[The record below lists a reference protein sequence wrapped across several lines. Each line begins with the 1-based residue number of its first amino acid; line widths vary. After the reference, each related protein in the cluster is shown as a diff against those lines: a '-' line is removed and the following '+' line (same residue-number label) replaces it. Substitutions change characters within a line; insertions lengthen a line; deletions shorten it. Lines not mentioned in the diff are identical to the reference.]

1 MATVVERLKAQVALR
16 IMLAVLGVVLVL
28 TIGLAIWQYP
38 EPYEFFGE
46 HISNLGGIE
55 SDTNLNNYNSSLIMT
70 IGFGVFAAISF
81 SMSIIYFVSKR
92 IKFNITKGVL
102 TLAIAGGT
110 AGVAVPLDHPTLDLW
125 HYVGAA
131 LFILGFAAYNFV
143 CQARRYYRK
152 HTFFPEKK
160 SFNFWIDFIFVWIV
174 FAAFVMYMV
183 VFLLIHFTSYNNMLS
198 GPIAQKIVLIVD
210 LIAVIIFDIR
220 DM

>member
-1 MATVVERLKAQVALR
+1 MTFEVERLKVQIALR
-16 IMLAVLGVVLVL
+16 ILLALLGVVLVL

-46 HISNLGGIE
+46 HISNLGGIQSE
-55 SDTNLNNYNSSLIMT
+55 TLLNNYYSSMIMI
-70 IGFGVFAAISF
+70 IGFGVLAGISF
-81 SMSIIYFVSKR
+81 TMAIIYFASKR

-102 TLAIAGGT
+102 ALAIAGGT
-110 AGVAVPLDHPTLDLW
+110 AGVAVPLDHPTLDQW

-143 CQARRYYRK
+143 CQARRYYKK
-152 HTFFPEKK
+152 HTLIPEKLG
-160 SFNFWIDFIFVWIV
+160 FNFWIDFIFVWIV
-174 FAAFVMYMV
+174 LAAFVMYMV
-183 VFLLIHFTSYNNMLS
+183 VFLLIHFTTYSNILS

-210 LIAVIIFDIR
+210 LIAVVIFDIN

>member
-1 MATVVERLKAQVALR
+1 MTFEVETLKVQKALR
-16 IMLAVLGVVLVL
+16 ILLWGVGVVLVL

-46 HISNLGGIE
+46 HVSNLGGIQSE
-55 SDTNLNNYNSSLIMT
+55 TLLNNYNSSMIMI
-70 IGFGVFAAISF
+70 IGFGFFAAISF
-81 SMSIIYFVSKR
+81 AMAIIYFVSKR

-102 TLAIAGGT
+102 TLAIAGGA
-110 AGVAVPLDHPTLDLW
+110 AGVAVPRDHSTLYQW

-152 HTFFPEKK
+152 HGFIPEKK
-160 SFNFWIDFIFVWIV
+160 NFNFWIDFIFVWIV
-174 FAAFVMYMV
+174 LAAFVMYMV
-183 VFLLIHFTSYNNMLS
+183 VFLLMHFTSYTNILS

-210 LIAVIIFDIR
+210 LIAVIIFDTN